1 MPEHTPV
8 IDAHV
13 HVWDPEAIPYP
24 WLATEPR
31 LNRPFTLADLDEA
44 TEGVP
49 LQGLILVEGD
59 CAREA
64 AAEETEFLA
73 GVAAADQR
81 VRGIVAR
88 ADPTEPATFARLLDR
103 YLRMALV
110 RGIRQNIQGN
120 PAGYC
125 LSEPFVEGVREVG
138 RRGLTFDLCVTH
150 DQLGEVLKLAERCP
164 DTRLV
169 LDHCGKP
176 DIAGQQMD
184 PWREQIAELAQLP
197 HVWCKLSGLLTE
209 ADPAGWSDD
218 DLLPFADVVA
228 QEFGPGRLIYGGDW
242 PVLLL
247 AGTYREWYLF
257 TRRFTADWS
266 AEEQSSF
273 YHDNALDFYGI
284 APPEADGGR

>member
-1 MPEHTPV
+1 MILV
-8 IDAHV
+8 DAHV
-13 HVWDPEAIPYP
+13 HVWDPATIPYP
-24 WLATEPR
+24 WLGMEPR
-31 LNRPFTLADLDEA
+31 LNRAFTLTELDSA
-44 TEGVP
+44 AEGVP
-49 LQGLILVEGD
+49 LAGFILVEGD

-73 GVAAADQR
+73 RIAAADQR

-88 ADPTEPATFARLLDR
+88 ADPTDPMTFGRLLDR
-103 YLRMALV
+103 YERMAKV

-138 RRGLTFDLCVTH
+138 RRGLTFDLCATH
-150 DQLGEVLKLAERCP
+150 DQLDEVLQLAELCP
-164 DTRLV
+164 GTRLV

-176 DIAGQQMD
+176 GIARRRMQ
-184 PWREQIAELAQLP
+184 PWREQIAALAEHP

-209 ADPAGWSDD
+209 ADPSGWSDE
-218 DLLPFADVVA
+218 DLRPFADAVLD
-228 QEFGPGRLIYGGDW
+228 EFGPDRLIYGGDW

-257 TRRFTADWS
+257 TRRFSRDWG
-266 AEEQSSF
+266 ANERGSF
-273 YHDNALDFYGI
+273 YHDNALRFYGVT
-284 APPEADGGR
+284 APEADDGR